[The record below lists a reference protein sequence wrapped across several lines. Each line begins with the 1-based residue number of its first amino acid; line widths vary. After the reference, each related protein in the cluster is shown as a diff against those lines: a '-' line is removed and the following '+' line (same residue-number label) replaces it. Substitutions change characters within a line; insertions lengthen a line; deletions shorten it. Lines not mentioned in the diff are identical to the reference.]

1 MPHGPSILRSHRG
14 PSSPEHIHPED
25 PSPHGPWGP
34 IHPCPWPI
42 HAKGLS
48 ISEAHEGPTMRR
60 ANPLG
65 LSIPRV
71 PGDPS
76 MRMAHPSRWPTG
88 FNPYPK
94 THGPI
99 FSGPIYSEGLSLP
112 RAHTSLHRADGG
124 PSGLSMHRCLGPTHS
139 QCPSILKVY
148 GTHSMKTQDPSLPRA
163 QPCRSRIHAQGL
175 SMPRAH
181 PRPWPIYPEGRW
193 GPNHAQGPES
203 HL

>member
-1 MPHGPSILRSHRG
+1 MAHGDPSIHAQGPSMPRPYPSRG
-14 PSSPEHIHPED
+14 PMEAQPCRGLI
-25 PSPHGPWGP
+25 PW
-34 IHPCPWPI
+34 
-42 HAKGLS
+42 ANLS
-48 ISEAHEGPTMRR
+48 RG
-60 ANPLG
+60 
-65 LSIPRV
+65 SIPRG
-71 PGDPS
+71 PI
-76 MRMAHPSRWPTG
+76 G
-88 FNPYPK
+88 FHPYPK

-112 RAHTSLHRADGG
+112 RAHTSLNRADGG

-148 GTHSMKTQDPSLPRA
+148 GTHSMKTQDPFLSRA
-163 QPCRSRIHAQGL
+163 QPCRRRIHAQGL

-193 GPNHAQGPES
+193 GPIHAQGPES